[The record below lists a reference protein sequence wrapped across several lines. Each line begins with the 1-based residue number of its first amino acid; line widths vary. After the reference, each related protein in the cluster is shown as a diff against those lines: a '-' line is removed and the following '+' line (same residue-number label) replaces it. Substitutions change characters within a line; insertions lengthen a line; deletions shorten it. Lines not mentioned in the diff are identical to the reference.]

1 MKIGTTI
8 MAAVAILIS
17 IPTAAQEKPAPA
29 SRWMVSDERVPL
41 TGARALTAVLES
53 SNELVSILGYPK
65 RAALVVRCN
74 SGSLAVHVNWVE
86 TVNYD
91 GQNMMGQY
99 KTMAMW
105 RIDNGKIEG
114 NLWDID
120 TTFTAAGEFKNKNA
134 LKLLSRL
141 ATARTFVVRLS
152 GRQTQDAEFH
162 IDGIDQIAANAAAVC
177 GMALK
182 R

>member
-1 MKIGTTI
+1 MKLGTVMI
-8 MAAVAILIS
+8 SAAAILMPVPAS
-17 IPTAAQEKPAPA
+17 AQDNPAPA

-53 SNELVSILGYPK
+53 SNQLVGILGNAK

-86 TVNYD
+86 TVNYN

-141 ATARTFVVRLS
+141 STAQTFVVRLS

-162 IDGIDQIAANAAAVC
+162 IDGIDQIAANTAAAC

>member
-1 MKIGTTI
+1 MKIGMMLT
-8 MAAVAILIS
+8 AAAAILIS
-17 IPTAAQEKPAPA
+17 MPAAAQERPAPA

-53 SNELVSILGYPK
+53 SNELVGILGNAK

-86 TVNYD
+86 TVNYN

-141 ATARTFVVRLS
+141 STAQTFVVRLS

-162 IDGIDQIAANAAAVC
+162 IDGIDQIAANTAAAC

>member
-1 MKIGTTI
+1 MKIEMMIAVTAI
-8 MAAVAILIS
+8 FAAT
-17 IPTAAQEKPAPA
+17 PAAALQAPAPT

-53 SNELVSILGYPK
+53 SNELVSILGNPK

-86 TVNYD
+86 TVNYN

-141 ATARTFVVRLS
+141 AAARTFVVRLS

-162 IDGIDQIAANAAAVC
+162 IDGIDQIAANAAAAC
-177 GMALK
+177 GLTLK
-182 R
+182 RQ

>member
-1 MKIGTTI
+1 MKSEMLAAAIAAMLVPATI
-8 MAAVAILIS
+8 Q
-17 IPTAAQEKPAPA
+17 AQEEPAPA
-29 SRWMVSDERVPL
+29 SRWAVSDDRVPL

-53 SNELVSILGYPK
+53 SNQLVGILGHPK

-86 TVNYD
+86 TVNYN

-105 RIDNGKIEG
+105 RIDDGKIEG

-162 IDGIDQIAANAAAVC
+162 IDGINQIATNAAAAC
-177 GMALK
+177 GLALK